1 MQQQPREC
9 KWYSTSSTLPF
20 IARITKEKISLN
32 LKLWNQLNELTEQY
46 AFIEKFTIYTADM
59 CCCSFARSYGENEAE
74 AEFNT
79 RYGRK

>member
-1 MQQQPREC
+1 M
-9 KWYSTSSTLPF
+9 
-20 IARITKEKISLN
+20 
-32 LKLWNQLNELTEQY
+32 NELTEQY

-79 RYGRK
+79 RYGRKWGGSEKAAERERERQQ